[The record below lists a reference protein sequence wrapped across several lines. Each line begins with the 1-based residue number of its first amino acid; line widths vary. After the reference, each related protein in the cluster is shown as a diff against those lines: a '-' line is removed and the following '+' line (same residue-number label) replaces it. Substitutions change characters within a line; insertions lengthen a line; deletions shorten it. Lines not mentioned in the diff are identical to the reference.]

1 VPDKGGF
8 VPLLERLAWKFIVV
22 LSVVLVVVQVLLV
35 IPGVRDQLSVVER
48 LEGRPVSGMINNLIH
63 N

>member
-1 VPDKGGF
+1 M
-8 VPLLERLAWKFIVV
+8 LERLAWKFIVV